1 MDIICDRFIEEEVID
16 ESTMDRKEM
25 VLIGLS
31 YLSKSARHIDQN
43 VWKTLIFDKTWLM
56 H

>member
-1 MDIICDRFIEEEVID
+1 MEEEVID

-31 YLSKSARHIDQN
+31 YLCAGHIDQN
-43 VWKTLIFDKTWLM
+43 VWKITDF
-56 H
+56 